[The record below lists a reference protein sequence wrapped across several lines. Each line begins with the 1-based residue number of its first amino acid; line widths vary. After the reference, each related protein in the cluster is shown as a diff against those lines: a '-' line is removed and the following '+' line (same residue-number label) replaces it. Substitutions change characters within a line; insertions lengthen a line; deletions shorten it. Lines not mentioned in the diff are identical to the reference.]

1 MGPYRAIAKFAP
13 AIVIHLMDAGPLSR
27 RYWLN
32 RRESTDDDRARRVS
46 LRIAIRRALFGRRV
60 GDMRALLNLAIALGV
75 GGGLFILLLYL
86 EASTPGLD
94 LGPTKYGL
102 PIVLGTGLF
111 AGLNARARNR
121 RLPVASDAR
130 KTELLGF
137 PQRDGC
143 GWVVVMR
150 DKATVASALG
160 FDVSI
165 DDRLVTQLMPKR
177 FTMVALPAGKHRLF
191 AEVAGPTGDPAVAPK
206 EVMVAAGTVVIF
218 AIRAS
223 MGLTRTSLRL
233 EPVAD
238 TSSARTTL
246 ARLALAEPE

>member
-1 MGPYRAIAKFAP
+1 
-13 AIVIHLMDAGPLSR
+13 
-27 RYWLN
+27 
-32 RRESTDDDRARRVS
+32 
-46 LRIAIRRALFGRRV
+46 
-60 GDMRALLNLAIALGV
+60 MRALRNLMIALGV
-75 GGGLFILLLYL
+75 GGGLFIILLYL

-94 LGPTKYGL
+94 LGATKYGL

-111 AGLNARARNR
+111 GGLNARARNR
-121 RLPVASDAR
+121 RVPVASDTR

-137 PQRDGC
+137 PQRDGH

-150 DKATVASALG
+150 DKATVASSLG

-177 FTMVALPAGKHRLF
+177 FTMVALPAGMHRLF
-191 AEVAGPTGDPAVAPK
+191 ADVAGAPGDPATAPM
-206 EVMVAAGTVVIF
+206 EVTVAAGAVLIF

-238 TSSARTTL
+238 TPAARTTL
-246 ARLALAEPE
+246 ARLALAEPER